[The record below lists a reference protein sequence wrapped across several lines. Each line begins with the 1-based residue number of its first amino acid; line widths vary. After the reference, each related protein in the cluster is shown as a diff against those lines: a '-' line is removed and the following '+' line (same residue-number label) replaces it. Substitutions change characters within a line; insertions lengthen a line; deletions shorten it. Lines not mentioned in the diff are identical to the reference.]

1 MKQNHSL
8 KIRFSVFLSLLFS
21 LLILCS
27 CSVNVNQ
34 NGDSESALQK
44 DMLNVHFLDV
54 GQGDSIFVELPDEKT
69 MLIDAGENYHG
80 EGIKNYIGDCG
91 YSKIDYLVATHPHAD
106 HIGSMAY
113 IVRNMD
119 IGSVYMPKAAANT
132 KTYENLLESISDKGL
147 RVTSAKAG
155 ITIAEEIDYTINVVA
170 PVTIDEDNLNN
181 SSAVIKLT
189 YKDNTFL
196 FTGDAEKKELE
207 TITAD
212 ISADVLKVGHHGS
225 TTSTTEEFLNAVSP
239 TYAVISV
246 GEDNSYGHP
255 HKETLDLLEEFNC
268 MVYRTDIDKTVV
280 FSSDGKTIS
289 VKSGEK
295 SIKKAG

>member
-1 MKQNHSL
+1 MKRYNST
-8 KIRFSVFLSLLFS
+8 KFRFSLFLSLLFS

-27 CSVNVNQ
+27 CSVNFN
-34 NGDSESALQK
+34 NNSYSESAFQK
-44 DMLNVHFLDV
+44 GMLNVHFLDV
-54 GQGDSIFVELPDEKT
+54 GQGDSIFIELPDEKT
-69 MLIDAGENYHG
+69 MLIDSGENYHG

-147 RVTSAKAG
+147 KITSAKAG
-155 ITIAEEIDYTINVVA
+155 LTIAEEGDYTINVVA

-207 TITAD
+207 TINSD

-225 TTSTTEEFLNAVSP
+225 TTSTTEEFLDEVKPS
-239 TYAVISV
+239 YAVIST

-255 HKETLDLLEEFNC
+255 HRETLDLLEEFNC
-268 MVYRTDIDKTVV
+268 KIYRTDIDKTVV
-280 FSSDGKTIS
+280 FSTDGKTIS
-289 VKSGEK
+289 VKCGEQ